1 MNYEHA
7 RRTWFS
13 TPAFWSI
20 GLWLWLFCILSW
32 TALHGAEQP
41 KVPTPAAEIKQQ
53 PSAPVSIAASEIIPR
68 AEQALR
74 SLQETR
80 FELAADSDLALNT
93 LQKELA
99 AFAEKSDRRWQAE
112 AEMIGGLRSLQRLND
127 VLREWSLEQSQLDS
141 WDRTLVRRSQIL
153 VAHENDVGQIYETWQ
168 ATREAGKQQAFPKVA
183 LQKVAE
189 VLREADAVRG
199 LIRDSMAKLLSLQI
213 ELANRRDILAKIRS
227 DIDKAREESGRQ
239 LFVLDSRPLWEAIF
253 VRQTQ
258 PVIMFQ
264 IIQSSERLAEDLR
277 EFSTKYRNR
286 ILWHVL
292 LFAAFVLLFRYLR
305 RSSTAPAIERM
316 GGSALFILDR
326 GWSTSFLLGLIS
338 VPLFYPAA
346 TAAVLRTA
354 VLPTV
359 VPVIRLLPRLL
370 PKIYRR
376 GVYWLVAIYVLN
388 FIRYLLPAEW
398 LVTRLLLLLIASG
411 GCIGLGLFLRSR
423 GKELSALG
431 SRERLMILAL
441 RLVCVL
447 FAVSVLS
454 NCVGNVTLAE
464 ILLDMPVR
472 SAYIGALIFAGAH
485 LLTTLVGIALQSHL
499 TQWLR
504 SVHVHGALIALRCRK
519 LIHFGAILFWASVSL
534 SMIGVLGDISDAA
547 FSLLKL
553 RWKLGAAEI
562 SIQDVAIFFAVFI
575 SAAIFSRL
583 LRFILTEEIFPRIR
597 LPRGVPAAVDVLC
610 RYGVLLLGFL
620 IALAAAGV
628 DFSKVTLLISALGVG
643 IGFGLQN
650 LVNNFVSGLILVFEH
665 PVQVGDHVE
674 VGSLLGQVRKIGF
687 RASILRTPDGADVIV
702 PNSELIGSRVIN
714 WSLTDQLRR
723 ISIPV
728 SVAYGTNPDEVRD
741 VLIGIARKHPA
752 VLAGPVPLVVFDRF
766 ADSALNFT
774 LLCWTSVETWF
785 LTRSEL
791 TIAINNAFKES
802 GIQIPFPQQDVHIH
816 WPGTAGTEDNA
827 KAASEPAGGKNAEP
841 STFAS
846 TGIARSK
853 KVK

>member
-1 MNYEHA
+1 MNHQ
-7 RRTWFS
+7 RRRVWFL
-13 TPAFWSI
+13 TPAFLSI
-20 GLWLWLFCILSW
+20 GLWLWLYCVPSA
-32 TALHGAEQP
+32 TVLHGAEQP
-41 KVPTPAAEIKQQ
+41 KVSA
-53 PSAPVSIAASEIIPR
+53 PSAAIKPPPARPVVIPASEIIPR
-68 AEQALR
+68 AEQTLR

-80 FELAADSDLALNT
+80 FALAADSDFALNS
-93 LQKELA
+93 LQNELA
-99 AFAEKSDRRWQAE
+99 ASAEKSDKRWQGKP
-112 AEMIGGLRSLQRLND
+112 EMIGELRSLQRLND
-127 VLREWSLEQSQLDS
+127 VLREWSLEQSQLDR
-141 WDRTLVRRSQIL
+141 WDRTLMRRSQIL
-153 VAHENDVGQIYETWQ
+153 VAQETDVGQIYETWQ
-168 ATREAGKQQAFPKVA
+168 ATHEAGKQQAFPKVA
-183 LQKVAE
+183 LEKVTE

-213 ELANRRDILAKIRS
+213 ELANRREFLAKIRGA
-227 DIDKAREESGRQ
+227 IDRAREESGRQ

-253 VRQTQ
+253 VHQTHD
-258 PVIMFQ
+258 VVMFQ

-277 EFSTKYRNR
+277 EFGTKYRNR
-286 ILWHVL
+286 MFWHAILFVAL
-292 LFAAFVLLFRYLR
+292 VLLFRSLR
-305 RSSTAPAIERM
+305 RSSGAQTIEPM
-316 GGSALFILDR
+316 GGSALFVLDR

-346 TAAVLRTA
+346 TAAVWRTA
-354 VLPTV
+354 ALPTV

-370 PKIYRR
+370 PTMYRH
-376 GVYWLVAIYVLN
+376 GVYWLVAIYLLN

-431 SRERLMILAL
+431 SRGWLMILAL
-441 RLVCVL
+441 RLVCAL

-454 NCVGNVTLAE
+454 NAIGNMTLAE

-472 SAYIGALIFAGAH
+472 SAYTAALTFAGAH
-485 LLTTLVGIALQSHL
+485 LLTTLVGVALKSH
-499 TQWLR
+499 QVMWLR
-504 SVHVHGALIALRCRK
+504 SVRVHGALIALRCRH
-519 LIHFGAILFWASVSL
+519 LIHFGAILFWASLSL
-534 SMIGVLGDISDAA
+534 SMMGILGDISDAA
-547 FSLLKL
+547 LSLLKL

-562 SIQDVAIFFAVFI
+562 SIQDVAMFFAVI
-575 SAAIFSRL
+575 LSAAIFSRM
-583 LRFILTEEIFPRIR
+583 LRFVLTEEIFPRIR
-597 LPRGVPAAVDVLC
+597 LPRGVPGAVDVLC

-665 PVQVGDHVE
+665 PIQVSDHVE
-674 VGSLLGQVRKIGF
+674 VGSLFGQVRKIGF

-728 SVAYGTNPDEVRD
+728 NVAYGTDPDEVRD
-741 VLIGIARKHPA
+741 VLLGIARNHPE
-752 VLAGPVPLVVFDRF
+752 VLAAPAPLVIFDRF

-774 LLCWTSVETWF
+774 LLCWSSVETWF

-791 TIAINNAFKES
+791 TSAINNAFKES

-816 WPGTAGTEDNA
+816 WPRTTNAEDNA
-827 KAASEPAGGKNAEP
+827 KAASDPAGGKVAEP

-846 TGIARSK
+846 AGIAPSK
-853 KVK
+853 K